1 MPESGTNFS
10 KNIFIKQDILLHRR
24 GLKTSPD
31 ENSGALSVGC
41 KRSIGLAGVVCCLS
55 ALGKNAVP
63 GSISLSFS
71 WPNQNLDSTVIS
83 KRYRD
88 KCFRKAEND
97 LNPILP
103 KGFGRPPSANHGF
116 KLEHHCCPR

>member
-1 MPESGTNFS
+1 MKIAALCQLGVNEV
-10 KNIFIKQDILLHRR
+10 QDLR
-24 GLKTSPD
+24 
-31 ENSGALSVGC
+31 EW
-41 KRSIGLAGVVCCLS
+41 LA

-88 KCFRKAEND
+88 KCFRKAENH

-103 KGFGRPPSANHGF
+103 KGFDRPPSANHGF
-116 KLEHHCCPR
+116 KLEHVEIYAKIKHNIGR